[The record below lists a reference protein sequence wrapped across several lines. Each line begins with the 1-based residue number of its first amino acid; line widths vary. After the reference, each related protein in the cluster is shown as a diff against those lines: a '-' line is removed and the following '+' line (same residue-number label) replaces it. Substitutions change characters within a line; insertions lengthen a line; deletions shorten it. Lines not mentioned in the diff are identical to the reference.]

1 MDVVVV
7 EVVAGNNEDFE
18 DILVTTEI
26 ISSLSIVWVPS
37 VDWILFKSATSPCLR
52 VCVCVCV
59 HVSACAAFLV
69 YKF

>member
-7 EVVAGNNEDFE
+7 VVAGNNEDFE

-37 VDWILFKSATSPCLR
+37 VD
-52 VCVCVCV
+52 
-59 HVSACAAFLV
+59 
-69 YKF
+69 